1 MQGQHNDWSTEH
13 SIITESCSG
22 QQAKKLIT
30 TAAVGRL
37 QPKDR

>member
-13 SIITESCSG
+13 TIITESCSG
-22 QQAKKLIT
+22 QQAKKKT
-30 TAAVGRL
+30 TAAAVERL